1 MTEQDRVEQA
11 ANGVGPLAGD
21 AAGVGAVGIRA
32 VGVDAAGVDPV
43 GVDAADVEGLVVDRA
58 PEVGRW
64 RLHRGGIVNIW
75 QYREQTFDFSGG
87 RAIFQGTN
95 GSGKSRTLELLLPL
109 CLDGDLRYL
118 GSKGAG
124 TVSIRRLMLD
134 DYDGGPNRIGY
145 AWIELHRTTAKGA
158 DEYLTCGIGVKASAT
173 SQQISDSWRFVT
185 PSRVGTHFQLAS
197 ADRVPLGPAALREVI
212 GADRV
217 YDEAAFRAK
226 VAETVYGVPGGRYG
240 DLLHLQR
247 TLRNPD
253 IGLKVQDGQLEQ
265 ILTDALPPLD
275 AGVVEQLA
283 TSFEDLES
291 IRENIGRLGAADT
304 AMSAFLAT
312 YSGYALGA
320 LHAAGGRAQAATK
333 TLDSAHGE
341 IRKLEQRLVVDAE
354 KHAEA
359 EERVRVLE
367 ERDLELE
374 NSIDSLKSLPAYQG
388 LRDLQDREKLVE
400 RTREAAGAAL
410 DNAGVQRNHADRA
423 VETVLTVLRRLGG
436 DIEDAAELALSTS
449 DAVAAAGLDP
459 ALCPSVPSAP
469 EPVPGTETGQV
480 RAKPDPEAE
489 PLAIE
494 RRTPPPVAPD
504 ELSAVL
510 AEAAGRAGDLA
521 SVVAQRAAL
530 AMSLHDRAMS
540 LDADRQELDK
550 LQAKARDAQIE
561 ATESAGWRNEARQ
574 RFTVAAEVWR
584 EKTTAWITAGPF
596 ADDHAARP
604 PRPPAAD
611 AVLTGPESTR
621 QARDAAR
628 KWAAP
633 HLTGLRQRVAAARQ
647 SVDDLIGRVK
657 SAERRLIELRKGVD
671 AAPPGLVEQGPGAPF
686 YRLVD
691 FAGLTD
697 TERAGLEAALQGSG
711 LLTAWVRPDGGI
723 GDAPGAANGI
733 PAASGASG
741 PGTELGGP
749 GSATVAG
756 AAVSRNAVSA
766 PAVGRDQSAS
776 SGVSDTA
783 GTAAGIL
790 AAGAAV
796 GSATSS
802 AVIGDAADKVAG
814 IPATGAART
823 SAAARSRGEAAVPAG
838 VVAGILATVAGVAP
852 SSLGGVL
859 VPAVEPGGPVPAEVV
874 AGLLA
879 SVSFGEEYDGLA
891 VWADGRWRAGVL
903 RGVGGK
909 PDAEFVGAG
918 AREAARQRAI
928 AELAG
933 ALEELHTE
941 LAVAES
947 ELRERSRTVEGWDR
961 HLDAF
966 PDDRELIGARVTA
979 EQAGRQAA
987 DAATK
992 AERRRSEHVAAEG
1005 RVRAM
1010 ETGLAQDAGAA
1021 GLTADTEALRHAHRA
1036 ATQARGSAES
1046 LRDALAKRCVGTV
1059 RDLVEALH
1067 DHNAAV
1073 DDRETAERV
1082 ADDKCVAFHRE
1093 AAALAELTAAVG
1105 GAAEEVARQL
1115 GELERSRREARVALP
1130 ESRRTAGELS
1140 NQVVKTQTLLD
1151 TRGAEIDGKRSA
1163 ASAAAQAF
1171 AEALAAPGV
1180 WPAAVDED
1188 RPADDADAW
1197 DLLATAVAESKRLP
1211 SEENV
1216 LGKLQNLQSSLA
1228 GTHNVL
1234 PERHA
1239 GILTVVVSAEE
1250 GPAPVAVAARRVAG
1264 RLAER
1269 RGFLTEQYQGIFAL
1283 HLVRELAERLS
1294 AQIAVAEDLTR
1305 RMNEVLDT
1313 ARSSQGVH
1321 VRLDWQPAAWLDES
1335 TLEALRLLRVPF
1347 AQRTEEQDARLQQ
1360 VFTERIESERDSAT
1374 GGYTE
1379 ILARALDYRSWFA
1392 FTVRVRDTGPDGKPR
1407 SRRLRQLSSGETRL
1421 ISYVTL
1427 FAAAAAFYGAISAG
1441 LASTM
1446 SPLRLVLLDEAFER
1460 LDDPTIA
1467 RMLELLVDLDM
1478 DWVITWPSGW
1488 GVSDRIPRMHIYDV
1502 LRPKSGH
1509 GVACTHTTWDGTTLD
1524 RDDP

>member
-1 MTEQDRVEQA
+1 MTTAPTPETPET
-11 ANGVGPLAGD
+11 
-21 AAGVGAVGIRA
+21 
-32 VGVDAAGVDPV
+32 DP
-43 GVDAADVEGLVVDRA
+43 A
-58 PEVGRW
+58 PVPPEHDDTPRPGRW

-75 QYREQTFDFSGG
+75 QYREQVFDFSGG

-145 AWIELHRTTAKGA
+145 AWIELHRHTATGA

-185 PSRVGTHFQLAS
+185 PTRVGTHFQLAS
-197 ADRVPLGPAALREVI
+197 ADRVPLGPAALREVL

-291 IRENIGRLGAADT
+291 IRENIGRLSSADT
-304 AMSAFLAT
+304 AMTAFLSG

-320 LHAAGGRAQAATK
+320 LHAAGGKAQAAGRA
-333 TLDSAHGE
+333 LDNAHAE
-341 IRKLEQRLVVDAE
+341 IRKLETKLVADADR
-354 KHAEA
+354 HAEA
-359 EERVRVLE
+359 EERVRALE
-367 ERDLELE
+367 ERDAELE
-374 NSIDSLKSLPAYQG
+374 TGIDSLKSLPAYQG
-388 LRDLQDREKLVE
+388 LRDLRDREKLVE
-400 RTREAAGAAL
+400 QSREAASTAL

-436 DIEDAAELALSTS
+436 DLEDATELALSTS
-449 DAVAAAGLDP
+449 DAVTAAGLDP
-459 ALCPSVPSAP
+459 ALCPRVPEAP
-469 EPVPGTETGQV
+469 RPEAGAVTDRV

-489 PLAIE
+489 PLTIQ

-504 ELSAVL
+504 ELASAL
-510 AEAAGRAGDLA
+510 SDAAGRAGDLA
-521 SVVAQRAAL
+521 GVVARRAAL
-530 AMSLHDRAMS
+530 AMSLHDRALS

-550 LQAKARDAQIE
+550 LQAKARDAQLA
-561 ATESAGWRNEARQ
+561 ATEAAGHRNEARQ
-574 RFTVAAEVWR
+574 RFGVAAEVWCER
-584 EKTTAWITAGPF
+584 ATAWASNGPF
-596 ADDHAARP
+596 ADHEHARP
-604 PRPPAAD
+604 PRPPAVD
-611 AVLTGPESTR
+611 AVLARPDSTR
-621 QARDAAR
+621 EARDAAR
-628 KWAAP
+628 QWAAP
-633 HLTGLRQRVAAARQ
+633 HLTGLRQQVVSARQ
-647 SVDDLIGRVK
+647 AVDELVRRTKD
-657 SAERRLIELRKGVD
+657 AEARLIELRKGVD
-671 AAPPGLVEQGPGAPF
+671 AAPPGLPDRGDGVPF

-691 FAGLTD
+691 FAPDLDAET
-697 TERAGLEAALQGSG
+697 RAGLEAALQDSG
-711 LLTAWVRPDGGI
+711 LLTAWVLPDGGL
-723 GDAPGAANGI
+723 GEPG
-733 PAASGASG
+733 
-741 PGTELGGP
+741 L
-749 GSATVAG
+749 
-756 AAVSRNAVSA
+756 
-766 PAVGRDQSAS
+766 
-776 SGVSDTA
+776 
-783 GTAAGIL
+783 
-790 AAGAAV
+790 
-796 GSATSS
+796 
-802 AVIGDAADKVAG
+802 
-814 IPATGAART
+814 
-823 SAAARSRGEAAVPAG
+823 AG
-838 VVAGILATVAGVAP
+838 VLATVDGPAP
-852 SSLGGVL
+852 SPLTAAL
-859 VPAVEPGGPVPAEVV
+859 VPAVEPGDPVPAGVV
-874 AGLLA
+874 AALLA
-879 SVSFGEEYDGLA
+879 AVSYDAEYPGLA
-891 VWADGRWRAGVL
+891 VWPTGRWRAGVM
-903 RGVGGK
+903 RGSAAK

-918 AREAARQRAI
+918 ARAAARNRAI
-928 AELAG
+928 EELAAG
-933 ALEELHTE
+933 LEVLHTE
-941 LAVAES
+941 LAEAETR
-947 ELRERSRTVEGWDR
+947 LRDRSATVEVWDR

-966 PDDRELIGARVTA
+966 PDDRELIAARVTA
-979 EQAGRQAA
+979 EQAVRQT
-987 DAATK
+987 DDLTGK
-992 AERRRSEHVAAEG
+992 AERWRTEHVTADG
-1005 RVRAM
+1005 RTRAM
-1010 ETGLAQDAGAA
+1010 ETELAQDAAAA
-1021 GLTADTEALRHAHRA
+1021 GLSADTEALRHAQRA
-1036 ATQARGSAES
+1036 AGQARGSAEA
-1046 LRDALAKRCVGTV
+1046 LRDALAKRAVGTI

-1073 DDRETAERV
+1073 DDRDTAERV
-1082 ADDKCVAFHRE
+1082 ADEKCLAFHRE
-1093 AAALAELTAAVG
+1093 ATALAELTSAVG
-1105 GAAEEVARQL
+1105 GAAEQVAHQL
-1115 GELERSRREARVALP
+1115 TDLERQRREARQALP
-1130 ESRRTAGELS
+1130 ESRRAAGELS

-1151 TRGAEIDGKRSA
+1151 TRSAEIDGRRTA
-1163 ASAAAQAF
+1163 ASAAAQSF
-1171 AEALAAPGV
+1171 ADALAAPGV
-1180 WPAAVDED
+1180 WSAAISED
-1188 RPADDADAW
+1188 RPGDDADAW
-1197 DLLATAVAESKRLP
+1197 ALLEAAVAESKRLP

-1216 LGKLQNLQSSLA
+1216 LTKLQALQAALA

-1250 GPAPVAVAARRVAG
+1250 GPAPVAVAARRVAE
-1264 RLAER
+1264 RLSER

-1305 RMNEVLDT
+1305 RMNDVLDT

-1321 VRLDWQPAAWLDES
+1321 VRLEWQPAAWLDES
-1335 TLEALRLLRVPF
+1335 TLEALRLLRIPF
-1347 AQRTEEQDARLQQ
+1347 AQRTEEQDTRLQQ
-1360 VFTERIESERDSAT
+1360 VFTERIESERDSAS

-1379 ILARALDYRSWFA
+1379 ILARALDYRGWFA

-1441 LASTM
+1441 LAASM

-1478 DWVITWPSGW
+1478 DWIITWPSGW

-1509 GVACTHTTWDGTTLD
+1509 GVACTHTTWDGADLE

>member
-1 MTEQDRVEQA
+1 MTEHDQVEQA
-11 ANGVGPLAGD
+11 A
-21 AAGVGAVGIRA
+21 AGVATDEVSA
-32 VGVDAAGVDPV
+32 
-43 GVDAADVEGLVVDRA
+43 EGLTTDEFGGTEQA

-197 ADRVPLGPAALREVI
+197 ADRVPLGPAALREVL

-312 YSGYALGA
+312 YSGYALSA
-320 LHAAGGRAQAATK
+320 LHAAGSRSQAASK
-333 TLDSAHGE
+333 TLDSAHAE
-341 IRKLEQRLVVDAE
+341 IRKLEQRLVTDE
-354 KHAEA
+354 ERHAEA

-400 RTREAAGAAL
+400 RTREAASAAL

-459 ALCPSVPSAP
+459 ALCPSVPAAP
-469 EPVPGTETGQV
+469 EPVPGTETDRV

-489 PLAIE
+489 PLTIQ

-510 AEAAGRAGDLA
+510 SEAAGRAGELT
-521 SVVAQRAAL
+521 SVVAHRAAL

-574 RFTVAAEVWR
+574 RFTGAAEVWR
-584 EKTTAWITAGPF
+584 EKATAWTTAGPF

-604 PRPPAAD
+604 PRPPASE

-628 KWAAP
+628 QWAAP
-633 HLTGLRQRVAAARQ
+633 HLTGLRQRVVAARQ
-647 SVDDLIGRVK
+647 SVDDLVGRVK
-657 SAERRLIELRKGVD
+657 SAEARLIELRKGVD
-671 AAPPGLVEQGPGAPF
+671 AAPPGLVDQGSGAPF

-691 FAGLTD
+691 FTGLTPTD
-697 TERAGLEAALQGSG
+697 RAGLEAALQGCG
-711 LLTAWVRPDGGI
+711 LLTAWVRPDGGV
-723 GDAPGAANGI
+723 GDPATDDPALSTGAASK
-733 PAASGASG
+733 AASGS
-741 PGTELGGP
+741 
-749 GSATVAG
+749 
-756 AAVSRNAVSA
+756 
-766 PAVGRDQSAS
+766 
-776 SGVSDTA
+776 
-783 GTAAGIL
+783 
-790 AAGAAV
+790 
-796 GSATSS
+796 
-802 AVIGDAADKVAG
+802 
-814 IPATGAART
+814 
-823 SAAARSRGEAAVPAG
+823 VPAG
-838 VVAGILATVAGVAP
+838 VVAGILATVAGAAP
-852 SSLGGVL
+852 SPLGAVL
-859 VPAVEPGGPVPAEVV
+859 VPAVEPDGAVPAEVV

-879 SVSFGEEYDGLA
+879 SVSYGEEYEGLA
-891 VWADGRWRAGVL
+891 VWPDGRWRAGVL
-903 RGVGGK
+903 RGAGSK

-928 AELAG
+928 AELAES
-933 ALEELHTE
+933 LEVLHTE
-941 LAVAES
+941 LSAAES
-947 ELRERSRTVEGWDR
+947 ELRDRSRTVEVWDR
-961 HLDAF
+961 HLDGF

-979 EQAGRQAA
+979 EQAARQAA

-992 AERRRSEHVAAEG
+992 AERRRAEHVAAEG
-1005 RVRAM
+1005 RVSAM
-1010 ETGLAQDAGAA
+1010 ETGLSQDAGAA
-1021 GLTADTEALRHAHRA
+1021 GLTADTEALQQAHRA

-1105 GAAEEVARQL
+1105 SAAEEVARQL
-1115 GELERSRREARVALP
+1115 GELERSRREARAELP
-1130 ESRRTAGELS
+1130 EARRGAGELS

-1163 ASAAAQAF
+1163 AGAAAQAF

-1180 WPAAVDED
+1180 WPAAVDDD

-1250 GPAPVAVAARRVAG
+1250 GPAPVAVAARRVAT
-1264 RLAER
+1264 RLSER

-1446 SPLRLVLLDEAFER
+1446 APLRLVLLDEAFER

-1509 GVACTHTTWDGTTLD
+1509 GVACTHTTWDGTSLD

>member
-1 MTEQDRVEQA
+1 MTEPVGHS
-11 ANGVGPLAGD
+11 ANTRTETEHPTEASSVSEPNGLLDSPDDSPGVD
-21 AAGVGAVGIRA
+21 DHAVGDRAA
-32 VGVDAAGVDPV
+32 VG
-43 GVDAADVEGLVVDRA
+43 E
-58 PEVGRW
+58 PEDTPAFGRW

-145 AWIELHRTTAKGA
+145 AWIELHRTTPTGA

-185 PSRVGTHFQLAS
+185 PARVGTHFQLAS
-197 ADRVPLGPAALREVI
+197 ADRVPLGPAALREVL

-291 IRENIGRLGAADT
+291 IRENIGRLSSADT
-304 AMSAFLAT
+304 AMSAFLSG

-320 LHAAGGRAQAATK
+320 LHGAGGRAQSAGRALDNARAEIAKLETRLGADATK
-333 TLDSAHGE
+333 HT
-341 IRKLEQRLVVDAE
+341 
-354 KHAEA
+354 EA
-359 EERVRVLE
+359 EERVRALE
-367 ERDLELE
+367 ERDAELE

-400 RTREAAGAAL
+400 RTREAASAAL
-410 DNAGVQRNHADRA
+410 DNAGMQRNHADRA

-436 DIEDAAELALSTS
+436 DIEDAAELAQSTS
-449 DAVAAAGLDP
+449 DAVAAAGLDASMRPNVP
-459 ALCPSVPSAP
+459 AAP
-469 EPVPGTETGQV
+469 KPVPGTATDRV

-489 PLAIE
+489 PLTIQ
-494 RRTPPPVAPD
+494 RRTPPAVAPD
-504 ELSAVL
+504 ELSASLTV
-510 AEAAGRAGDLA
+510 AAGRAGELA
-521 SVVAQRAAL
+521 GEAARRAAL

-550 LQAKARDAQIE
+550 LHAKARDTQIE
-561 ATESAGWRNEARQ
+561 ATESAGRRYEARQ
-574 RFTVAAEVWR
+574 RFGVAAEVWCER
-584 EKTTAWITAGPF
+584 AVAWTSAGPF
-596 ADDHAARP
+596 AGDPHA
-604 PRPPAAD
+604 PRPPQPPLVD
-611 AVLTGPESTR
+611 AVLAAPDATR
-621 QARDAAR
+621 AAAEGARQ
-628 KWAAP
+628 WAAP
-633 HLTGLRQRVAAARQ
+633 HLTGLRQRVVAARQ
-647 SVDDLIGRVK
+647 TVDDLIKRTK
-657 SAERRLIELRKGVD
+657 DAEARLIELRKGVD
-671 AAPPGLVEQGPGAPF
+671 AAPAGLVDQGAGAAF

-691 FAGLTD
+691 FAPGLD
-697 TERAGLEAALQGSG
+697 PAARAGIEAALQGSG

-723 GDAPGAANGI
+723 GDTGLAGVL
-733 PAASGASG
+733 ASVD
-741 PGTELGGP
+741 
-749 GSATVAG
+749 GSA
-756 AAVSRNAVSA
+756 
-766 PAVGRDQSAS
+766 PEP
-776 SGVSDTA
+776 
-783 GTAAGIL
+783 L
-790 AAGAAV
+790 
-796 GSATSS
+796 
-802 AVIGDAADKVAG
+802 
-814 IPATGAART
+814 
-823 SAAARSRGEAAVPAG
+823 SAA
-838 VVAGILATVAGVAP
+838 
-852 SSLGGVL
+852 L
-859 VPAVEPGGPVPAEVV
+859 VPAVEPDAPVSAEVV
-874 AGLLA
+874 AALLA
-879 SVSFGEEYDGLA
+879 SVSYDAEYPGLA
-891 VWADGRWRAGVL
+891 VWPSGRWRAGVL
-903 RGVGGK
+903 RGALSK

-918 AREAARQRAI
+918 ARAAARQRAI
-928 AELAG
+928 TELAA
-933 ALEELHTE
+933 ALEVLHTE
-941 LAVAES
+941 LAAAEA
-947 ELRERSRTVEGWDR
+947 ELRARSATVEVWDR

-979 EQAGRQAA
+979 EQATRQAEET
-987 DAATK
+987 ATK

-1010 ETGLAQDAGAA
+1010 ETELSQDAGAA
-1021 GLTADTEALRHAHRA
+1021 GLSADTEALRAAQRA
-1036 ATQARGSAES
+1036 ASQARGSAES

-1067 DHNAAV
+1067 DHNASV
-1073 DDRETAERV
+1073 DDRTTAERV
-1082 ADDKCVAFHRE
+1082 ADEKCVAFHRE

-1105 GAAEEVARQL
+1105 GAAEEVSRQL
-1115 GELERSRREARVALP
+1115 GELERQRRAARQELPEAR
-1130 ESRRTAGELS
+1130 RTSVELS

-1151 TRGAEIDGKRSA
+1151 TRGAEIDGKRA
-1163 ASAAAQAF
+1163 AADSAAQAF

-1180 WPAAVDED
+1180 WPAAITED
-1188 RPADDADAW
+1188 RPDDDAAAW
-1197 DLLATAVAESKRLP
+1197 ALLEAAVAEAKRLP

-1216 LGKLQNLQSSLA
+1216 LTKLQNLQSSLA

-1250 GPAPVAVAARRVAG
+1250 GPAPVAVAARRVAD

-1305 RMNEVLDT
+1305 RMNDVLDT

-1321 VRLDWQPAAWLDES
+1321 VRLEWQPAAWLDEA

-1347 AQRTEEQDARLQQ
+1347 AQRTEEQDTRLQQ
-1360 VFTERIESERDSAT
+1360 VFTERIESERDSTT

-1441 LASTM
+1441 LAATM

-1478 DWVITWPSGW
+1478 DWIITWPSGW

-1509 GVACTHTTWDGTTLD
+1509 GVACTHTTWDGADLE

>member
-1 MTEQDRVEQA
+1 MTEPIDTDLEQVVA
-11 ANGVGPLAGD
+11 E
-21 AAGVGAVGIRA
+21 
-32 VGVDAAGVDPV
+32 PV
-43 GVDAADVEGLVVDRA
+43 
-58 PEVGRW
+58 VGRW

-145 AWIELHRTTAKGA
+145 AWIELHRTTATGA

-197 ADRVPLGPAALREVI
+197 ADRVPLGPAALREVL

-291 IRENIGRLGAADT
+291 IRENIGRLSAADT

-312 YSGYALGA
+312 YSGYALSA
-320 LHAAGGRAQAATK
+320 LHASGAKSQAAAK
-333 TLDSAHGE
+333 ALDSAHAE
-341 IRKLEQRLVVDAE
+341 IRKLEQRLDADTGR
-354 KHAEA
+354 HAEA
-359 EERVRVLE
+359 EERVGVLE
-367 ERDLELE
+367 ERDAELE
-374 NSIDSLKSLPAYQG
+374 NTIDSLKSLPAYQG

-436 DIEDAAELALSTS
+436 DVEDAVELALSTS
-449 DAVAAAGLDP
+449 EAVAAAGLD
-459 ALCPSVPSAP
+459 AGLCPAVPAAP
-469 EPVPGTETGQV
+469 EPVPGTVTDRV

-489 PLAIE
+489 PLTIQ

-504 ELSAVL
+504 ELSTAL

-521 SVVAQRAAL
+521 SVVAHRAAL

-550 LQAKARDAQIE
+550 LQAGARDAQIE
-561 ATESAGWRNEARQ
+561 ATESAGRRNEARQ
-574 RFTVAAEVWR
+574 RFLGAAEVWC
-584 EKTTAWITAGPF
+584 EKAATWTAAGPF
-596 ADDHAARP
+596 AGDHAARP
-604 PRPPAAD
+604 PRPPAAE
-611 AVLTGPESTR
+611 AVLTGPEATR

-628 KWAAP
+628 QWAAP
-633 HLTGLRQRVAAARQ
+633 HLTGLRQRVTAARQ
-647 SVDDLIGRVK
+647 TVDELVGRVK
-657 SAERRLIELRKGVD
+657 SAEARLIELRKGVD
-671 AAPPGLVEQGPGAPF
+671 AAPPGLVDQGAGAPF

-691 FAGLTD
+691 FTALTPV
-697 TERAGLEAALQGSG
+697 ERAGLEAALQGSG

-723 GDAPGAANGI
+723 GA
-733 PAASGASG
+733 
-741 PGTELGGP
+741 
-749 GSATVAG
+749 
-756 AAVSRNAVSA
+756 
-766 PAVGRDQSAS
+766 
-776 SGVSDTA
+776 
-783 GTAAGIL
+783 
-790 AAGAAV
+790 
-796 GSATSS
+796 
-802 AVIGDAADKVAG
+802 
-814 IPATGAART
+814 AART
-823 SAAARSRGEAAVPAG
+823 GVIAAALAVSE
-838 VVAGILATVAGVAP
+838 VVTSPLA
-852 SSLGGVL
+852 SVL
-859 VPAVEPGGPVPAEVV
+859 APAVEPDGPVPAEVV

-879 SVSFGEEYDGLA
+879 SVSFGEEFAGLA
-891 VWADGRWRAGVL
+891 VWPDGRWRAGVL
-903 RGVGGK
+903 RGAGTK

-928 AELAG
+928 AELAE
-933 ALEELHTE
+933 ALEVLHTE
-941 LAVAES
+941 LSAAES
-947 ELRERSRTVEGWDR
+947 ELRDRSRTVEVWDR

-979 EQAGRQAA
+979 EQAARQAEET
-987 DAATK
+987 ATK

-1010 ETGLAQDAGAA
+1010 ETGLAQDAGTA

-1073 DDRETAERV
+1073 DDRESAERV
-1082 ADDKCVAFHRE
+1082 ADEKCVAFHRE

-1105 GAAEEVARQL
+1105 GAAEEVSRQL
-1115 GELERSRREARVALP
+1115 GELEKARRAVRAELP
-1130 ESRRTAGELS
+1130 ESRRAAGELS

-1151 TRGAEIDGKRSA
+1151 TRGAEIDGKRA
-1163 ASAAAQAF
+1163 AATAAAQAF

-1180 WPAAVDED
+1180 WPAAIDED
-1188 RPADDADAW
+1188 HPGDDAQAW
-1197 DLLATAVAESKRLP
+1197 ELLATAVAEAKRLP

-1216 LGKLQNLQSSLA
+1216 LGKLQNLQASLA

-1250 GPAPVAVAARRVAG
+1250 GPAPVAVAARRVAT

-1305 RMNEVLDT
+1305 RMNDVLDT

-1347 AQRTEEQDARLQQ
+1347 AQRTEEQDTRLQQ

-1441 LASTM
+1441 LAATM

-1478 DWVITWPSGW
+1478 DWIITWPSGW
-1488 GVSDRIPRMHIYDV
+1488 GVSNRIPRMHIYDV

-1509 GVACTHTTWDGTTLD
+1509 GVACTHTTWDGSSLD

>member
-1 MTEQDRVEQA
+1 MT
-11 ANGVGPLAGD
+11 VGLGHDPDERDEPLF
-21 AAGVGAVGIRA
+21 
-32 VGVDAAGVDPV
+32 
-43 GVDAADVEGLVVDRA
+43 
-58 PEVGRW
+58 GRW

-145 AWIELHRTTAKGA
+145 AWIELHRTTPAGA

-197 ADRVPLGPAALREVI
+197 ADRVPLGPAALREVL

-226 VAETVYGVPGGRYG
+226 VAETVYGVPAARYG

-265 ILTDALPPLD
+265 ILSDALPPLD

-291 IRENIGRLGAADT
+291 IRENIGRLSAADA
-304 AMSAFLAT
+304 AMSAFLSG

-320 LHAAGGRAQAATK
+320 LHAAGSRSQAAGRA
-333 TLDSAHGE
+333 LESAHAE
-341 IRKLEQRLVVDAE
+341 IRKLEGKLTTDGSRHSA
-354 KHAEA
+354 A
-359 EERVRVLE
+359 EEHVRVLE
-367 ERDLELE
+367 ERDAELE

-436 DIEDAAELALSTS
+436 DLEDAGELAQSTMA
-449 DAVAAAGLDP
+449 DVAAAGLDA
-459 ALCPSVPSAP
+459 ALCP
-469 EPVPGTETGQV
+469 PVPVAPRPVPRTESDTV

-489 PLAIE
+489 PMAIQ
-494 RRTPPPVAPD
+494 RRTPPEVAPD
-504 ELSAVL
+504 QL
-510 AEAAGRAGDLA
+510 AEALATAAGMAGDLA
-521 SVVAQRAAL
+521 SVVARRAAL
-530 AMSLHDRAMS
+530 AMSLHDRSNA

-550 LQAKARDAQIE
+550 LQAGARDAQIE
-561 ATESAGWRNEARQ
+561 ATEAAGRRNEARQ
-574 RFTVAAEVWR
+574 GFGVAAQMWR
-584 EKTTAWITAGPF
+584 EQAARWTSAGPF
-596 ADDHAARP
+596 AEEHAARP
-604 PRPPAAD
+604 PRPPSAEDVQA
-611 AVLTGPESTR
+611 GPESTR
-621 QARDAAR
+621 AARDAAR
-628 KWAAP
+628 QWAAP
-633 HLTGLRQRVAAARQ
+633 HLAGLRQRVVAARQ
-647 SVDDLIGRVK
+647 GVDELVGRIK
-657 SAERRLIELRKGVD
+657 DGEARLIELRKGTD
-671 AAPPGLVEQGPGAPF
+671 AIPPGHLAEGVAGAPF

-691 FAGLTD
+691 FAEGLGTA
-697 TERAGLEAALQGSG
+697 ERAGVEAALQASG
-711 LLTAWVRPDGGI
+711 LLTAWVHPDGG
-723 GDAPGAANGI
+723 
-733 PAASGASG
+733 
-741 PGTELGGP
+741 L
-749 GSATVAG
+749 GSADLAG
-756 AAVSRNAVSA
+756 
-766 PAVGRDQSAS
+766 
-776 SGVSDTA
+776 
-783 GTAAGIL
+783 L
-790 AAGAAV
+790 
-796 GSATSS
+796 
-802 AVIGDAADKVAG
+802 
-814 IPATGAART
+814 
-823 SAAARSRGEAAVPAG
+823 
-838 VVAGILATVAGVAP
+838 LATVDGAAP
-852 SSLGGVL
+852 RSLAAAL
-859 VPAVEPGGPVPAEVV
+859 VPAVEPGGPVPASVV
-874 AGLLA
+874 AALLA
-879 SVSFGEEYDGLA
+879 SVSYDEEYAGLA
-891 VWADGRWRAGVL
+891 VWPSGRWRAGVL
-903 RGVGGK
+903 RGSMTK
-909 PDAEFVGAG
+909 PEAEFVGAG
-918 AREAARQRAI
+918 ARAAARERAM
-928 AELAG
+928 AELSAT
-933 ALEELHTE
+933 LESLHDS
-941 LAVAES
+941 VATAEA
-947 ELRERSRTVEGWDR
+947 ELRERTRGVEVWDQ

-966 PDDRELIGARVTA
+966 PDDRELIGARATA
-979 EQAGRQAA
+979 AQAGRQA
-987 DAATK
+987 DEAAAK
-992 AERRRSEHVAAEG
+992 AERRRTEHLAAEG
-1005 RVRAM
+1005 RFLAM
-1010 ETGLAQDAGAA
+1010 ETELAQDAGAA
-1021 GLTADTEALRHAHRA
+1021 GLTPDTEALGQAHRA

-1046 LRDALAKRCVGTV
+1046 LRDALAKRSAGTV

-1082 ADDKCVAFHRE
+1082 ADEKCVAFHRE
-1093 AAALAELTAAVG
+1093 ASALAELTAAVG
-1105 GAAEEVARQL
+1105 GEAEEVAQQL
-1115 GELERSRREARVALP
+1115 ADLERQRRAARQELPEARKA
-1130 ESRRTAGELS
+1130 AGELS

-1151 TRGAEIDGKRSA
+1151 TRAGEIDGKRSA
-1163 ASAAAQAF
+1163 ARTAAQAF
-1171 AEALAAPGV
+1171 AEALDAPGA
-1180 WPAAVDED
+1180 WPAALDED
-1188 RPADDADAW
+1188 RPSSDDDAWA
-1197 DLLATAVAESKRLP
+1197 LVETAVAESKRLP

-1216 LGKLQNLQSSLA
+1216 LTKLQALQASLA

-1250 GPAPVAVAARRVAG
+1250 GPAPVAVAARRVAN

-1294 AQIAVAEDLTR
+1294 AQISVAEDLTR
-1305 RMNEVLDT
+1305 RMNEVLDS

-1321 VRLDWQPAAWLDES
+1321 VQLEWQPAAWLDEA

-1347 AQRTEEQDARLQQ
+1347 AQRTEEQDTRLQQ
-1360 VFTERIESERDSAT
+1360 VFTERIESERDSAA
-1374 GGYTE
+1374 GGYGE

-1441 LASTM
+1441 LAASM

-1509 GVACTHTTWDGTTLD
+1509 GVACTHTTWDGAGLE

>member
-1 MTEQDRVEQA
+1 MTEQDQVERA
-11 ANGVGPLAGD
+11 ANGTDP
-21 AAGVGAVGIRA
+21 RA
-32 VGVDAAGVDPV
+32 VDAIGDRAIGVDAVAGGVSAVGFDSV
-43 GVDAADVEGLVVDRA
+43 GVDAADVNGLVVDRA

-197 ADRVPLGPAALREVI
+197 ADRVPLGPAALREVL

-320 LHAAGGRAQAATK
+320 LHAAGSRAQAASK

-459 ALCPSVPSAP
+459 ALCPAVPPAP

-489 PLAIE
+489 PLVIE

-584 EKTTAWITAGPF
+584 EKTTTWTTAGPF

-633 HLTGLRQRVAAARQ
+633 HLTGLRQRVVAARQ

-657 SAERRLIELRKGVD
+657 SAETRLIELRKGVD

-723 GDAPGAANGI
+723 SD
-733 PAASGASG
+733 ASG
-741 PGTELGGP
+741 L
-749 GSATVAG
+749 
-756 AAVSRNAVSA
+756 
-766 PAVGRDQSAS
+766 
-776 SGVSDTA
+776 
-783 GTAAGIL
+783 
-790 AAGAAV
+790 
-796 GSATSS
+796 
-802 AVIGDAADKVAG
+802 
-814 IPATGAART
+814 
-823 SAAARSRGEAAVPAG
+823 
-838 VVAGILATVAGVAP
+838 VAGILATVAGVAP
-852 SSLGGVL
+852 SSLGAVL

-874 AGLLA
+874 ARLLD

-928 AELAG
+928 GELAG
-933 ALEELHTE
+933 ALEELHSE

-947 ELRERSRTVEGWDR
+947 ELRERSRTVEVWDR

-1115 GELERSRREARVALP
+1115 GELERSRREARVELP
-1130 ESRRTAGELS
+1130 ESRRAAGELS

-1151 TRGAEIDGKRSA
+1151 TRAAEIDGKRSA

-1180 WPAAVDED
+1180 WPAAVEDD